1 MTDLA
6 IKSAQ
11 MIFLSIS
18 DANKLL
24 KIMTTNRN
32 FLKFYFP
39 DVDVSTYVFDKF
51 KINPVVLNINKYIDT
66 IGQSNQLLN

>member
-11 MIFLSIS
+11 MIFPSIP

-32 FLKFYFP
+32 FLKFSFP